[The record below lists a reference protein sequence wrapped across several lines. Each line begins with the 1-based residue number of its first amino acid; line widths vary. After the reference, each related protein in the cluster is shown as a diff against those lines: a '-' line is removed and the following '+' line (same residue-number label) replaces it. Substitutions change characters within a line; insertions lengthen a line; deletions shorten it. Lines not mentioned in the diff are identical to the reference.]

1 MKMGYTRYDK
11 AALLD
16 RIGKIQIERQ
26 GDTVVT
32 KYDGR
37 VLKAVPVS
45 KKYEVF
51 DIAKYLAERIDD
63 IESNFA
69 ISKYRFTLTRGV
81 QYLELLSDVIDID
94 GQRYYKSFYILNSS
108 DKSRVLS
115 FNSGLYCEDSN
126 FYIISKA
133 NAAGITKKHLTGVTK
148 AANDASEGLSGET
161 FDEQIASIRSLSGH
175 RVAFSKLRET
185 IVDSDAQI
193 AHRKFDAFKNSIRW
207 SRGLKLSN
215 NQINLLLTPSERIK
229 EIEAGQDF
237 YIDAMLAL
245 QTYLRIFNRQD
256 SHVIKNESERIMK
269 ITQWA
274 VRNAALESLGI

>member
-1 MKMGYTRYDK
+1 MSHGRYDRQ
-11 AALLD
+11 ALLE

-26 GDTVVT
+26 GDLVVT
-32 KYDGR
+32 KYDGKT
-37 VLKAVPVS
+37 LKAVPVS
-45 KKYEVF
+45 SRYEIF
-51 DIAKYLAERIDD
+51 DIAKYLKGKIDA
-63 IESNFA
+63 IEANFA

-81 QYLELLSDVIDID
+81 QYLELLSDSIEIG
-94 GQRYYKSFYILNSS
+94 GQKYYKSFYILNSS

-148 AANDASEGLSGET
+148 AANDASEGLGGET
-161 FDEQIASIRSLSGH
+161 FDEQIESIRSLAGH
-175 RVAFSKLRET
+175 RVAFSKLREA
-185 IVDSDAQI
+185 IVDSEAQI

-207 SRGLKLSN
+207 TRGLNLSRE
-215 NQINLLLTPSERIK
+215 QISLLSTPSEKISEVAADK
-229 EIEAGQDF
+229 DF
-237 YIDAMLAL
+237 YIDALLAL

>member
-1 MKMGYTRYDK
+1 MSYGRYDK
-11 AALLD
+11 EALLE

-26 GDTVVT
+26 GDLVVT

-37 VLKAVPVS
+37 TLKAVSVS
-45 KKYEVF
+45 SKYEVF
-51 DIAKYLAERIDD
+51 DIAKYLKDKIDA
-63 IESNFA
+63 IESNFT

-81 QYLELLSDVIDID
+81 QYLELLSESIEIA
-94 GQRYYKSFYILNSS
+94 GQKYYKSFYILNSS

-133 NAAGITKKHLTGVTK
+133 NAAGITKKHLRGVTK
-148 AANDASEGLSGET
+148 AANEASEGLGGET
-161 FDEQIASIRSLSGH
+161 FDEQIASIRSLAGH

-185 IVDSDAQI
+185 IADSDAQI
-193 AHRKFDAFKNSIRW
+193 AHKRFDAFKNSIRW
-207 SRGLKLSN
+207 TRGLNLSSE
-215 NQINLLLTPSERIK
+215 QIRLLCTPSEKIS
-229 EIEAGQDF
+229 EIGADKDF
-237 YIDAMLAL
+237 YIDALLAL
-245 QTYLRIFNRQD
+245 QTYLRIFNKQD